1 MEPFKTGT
9 RVMRVEDMVDFCMM
23 RRSAYVRAKHDNR
36 KLSNARE
43 IPLAVAANLSL
54 DNSV

>member
-1 MEPFKTGT
+1 
-9 RVMRVEDMVDFCMM
+9 MRVEDIFEFCMM

-36 KLSNARE
+36 KLSNTRE

-54 DNSV
+54 DNGV

>member
-1 MEPFKTGT
+1 MEPFNTGT
-9 RVMRVEDMVDFCMM
+9 RLMRMEDMVDFCMM
-23 RRSAYVRAKHDNR
+23 RRSVYVCAKHDNR

-54 DNSV
+54 DNGV